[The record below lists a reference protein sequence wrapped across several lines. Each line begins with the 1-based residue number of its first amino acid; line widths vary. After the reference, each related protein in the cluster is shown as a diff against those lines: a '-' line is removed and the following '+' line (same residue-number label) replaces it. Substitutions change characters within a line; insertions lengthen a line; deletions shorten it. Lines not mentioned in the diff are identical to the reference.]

1 MYAMER
7 AIARRIYADILHDM
21 QDIGYLEPSLA
32 DYYLEK
38 MGDLPGKEISPFE
51 PIMQDDVVLVQEGI
65 DEILP
70 DSARDL
76 ESVLGKRSTQMAQ
89 IVAQVNLLSTMPF
102 VFVIA
107 LYSNNPHHFDS
118 LNATAGGRLMILGC
132 LACILLGGE
141 AIRYVAHKSMHKG
154 G

>member
-7 AIARRIYADILHDM
+7 AIARGIYADILDDM

-76 ESVLGKRSTQMAQ
+76 ESVLGKRSTQSMYEGEQ
-89 IVAQVNLLSTMPF
+89 LLTKK
-102 VFVIA
+102 
-107 LYSNNPHHFDS
+107 LTDS
-118 LNATAGGRLMILGC
+118 QLLPEKGQAKIGRASC
-132 LACILLGGE
+132 RE
-141 AIRYVAHKSMHKG
+141 RV
-154 G
+154 